1 MPNSSKKA
9 ENAIEATAKTPA
21 AENSVPA
28 AVETTTA
35 AEALTETEKASK
47 PDAPKKRGR
56 KPAASK
62 TAAPAAKKEKNT
74 VSKSK
79 KPAAAEKENIPEVKT
94 EAPKD
99 ETPKKRGRKP
109 AASKAGVPEA
119 NTEAPVEK
127 APKKRGKKA
136 AAAKTDIP
144 EVKAKTAMDE
154 TPKKRGRKPAAAK
167 SKAPA
172 GKGGRKKSVTR
183 DAIIDAAKKRMKTA
197 DISKIK
203 YPIALNLEINNF
215 DGEDNKYV
223 YILISDGNIEVKPY
237 RYNDYDF
244 SFRGDAENI
253 LNVMNGKTNIYDA
266 FANGLIKI
274 DGNNI
279 KKAILFINAAF

>member
-9 ENAIEATAKTPA
+9 ENAIEATEKTPT
-21 AENSVPA
+21 AEISVPA
-28 AVETTTA
+28 AVETTPA

-47 PDAPKKRGR
+47 TDATKKRGR
-56 KPAASK
+56 KPSASK
-62 TAAPAAKKEKNT
+62 AAAPAAKKEKT
-74 VSKSK
+74 TASKAK
-79 KPAAAEKENIPEVKT
+79 KPAAAEKEPVTEVKA

-109 AASKAGVPEA
+109 AAPKAA
-119 NTEAPVEK
+119 APAPAAKKEK
-127 APKKRGKKA
+127 SAASRSKKA
-136 AAAKTDIP
+136 AAAKKENAA
-144 EVKAKTAMDE
+144 EVKAEVQKTDA
-154 TPKKRGRKPAAAK
+154 PKKRGRKPAAAK
-167 SKAPA
+167 SKTPA

-223 YILISDGNIEVKPY
+223 YILISDGNIKVEPY